1 VSVGTL
7 ACRQPETTAR
17 SAALRAPAV
26 ARRPR
31 QRGRRRSVT
40 QRRRP
45 RRIYPYRGR
54 VFCRDCKRRLAANP
68 FPRTT
73 YWRCHHDPAN
83 PRHQAAHPDHPRT
96 VQVAE
101 TQLDEITRRFLAA
114 RVFGPGRAELLAA
127 QLPATDAE
135 AQARRDAQAA
145 ALAVRI
151 RKLDTAQNAQITAL
165 EEIPDVTA
173 AAAMRARIRTRFAEL
188 HQQRTQAETELAQLT
203 AVTPRASDPALLDE
217 LPYLGDILPDLPPA
231 LRARLFAAVDLTILW
246 NKTGGQAP
254 SPPPSPKPPS
264 PPSPPPST
272 PPKTRPC
279 LYWCRWRRRQDAI
292 EVNGVGDR
300 SGLGSGPGPLGW
312 VRSMVGMAGGRSG
325 GRPGWGGSRRRARR
339 RWRTRA
345 RSRRAPSRSRP

>member
-1 VSVGTL
+1 
-7 ACRQPETTAR
+7 
-17 SAALRAPAV
+17 V

-165 EEIPDVTA
+165 EEIPDGPA

-188 HQQRTQAETELAQLT
+188 HQQRTQAETELDRLT
-203 AVTPRASDPALLDE
+203 AATPRAADPALLDE

-246 NKTGGQAP
+246 NKTGGQATVTATITDATLAALP
-254 SPPPSPKPPS
+254 EILDP
-264 PPSPPPST
+264 T
-272 PPKTRPC
+272 
-279 LYWCRWRRRQDAI
+279 QDGYHDTA
-292 EVNGVGDR
+292 GTDH
-300 SGLGSGPGPLGW
+300 LGPLAQHPLA
-312 VRSMVGMAGGRSG
+312 VSLA
-325 GRPGWGGSRRRARR
+325 
-339 RWRTRA
+339 
-345 RSRRAPSRSRP
+345 

>member
-1 VSVGTL
+1 MSVGTL

-45 RRIYPYRGR
+45 GRIYPYRGR

-114 RVFGPGRAELLAA
+114 RVFGPGCAELLAA

-145 ALAVRI
+145 ALAARI
-151 RKLDTAQNAQITAL
+151 RKLDTAQNAQIT
-165 EEIPDVTA
+165 
-173 AAAMRARIRTRFAEL
+173 
-188 HQQRTQAETELAQLT
+188 
-203 AVTPRASDPALLDE
+203 
-217 LPYLGDILPDLPPA
+217 G
-231 LRARLFAAVDLTILW
+231 
-246 NKTGGQAP
+246 
-254 SPPPSPKPPS
+254 
-264 PPSPPPST
+264 
-272 PPKTRPC
+272 
-279 LYWCRWRRRQDAI
+279 RRRRDAI

-339 RWRTRA
+339 RWRTRV
-345 RSRRAPSRSRP
+345 RSRRAPSRRRP